1 MATTPACLADARAQ
15 GNCRIM
21 HGGQNHKAEGMRRP
35 TIKDVAER
43 AKVSLKTVSRVINN
57 EPSVMQATR
66 SRVLAAIAE
75 LDYEPDATARNLRSG
90 TPFVI
95 GLVYDNPNPYHIIG
109 VQNGVLSACRETGF
123 GLQIQPCDSTSPLLA
138 EELAE
143 FVQRSRLAGLVL
155 TAPMSERP
163 DLVAALVARGIRVV
177 RIIAATDDP
186 GDGPCV
192 YIDDR
197 DAAYEITEHLIQLG
211 HQRIGFLWGGAQHRS
226 SGERYAGYEA
236 ALKDYG
242 IALDKHL
249 VVPGDYTFDDGFR
262 GARRL
267 LALREP
273 PTAIFGSN
281 DEIAAGVLAAAKSV
295 GLNVPYDLSIAGF
308 EDSPFSRQSWPAL
321 TTAKQATEE
330 IARHAARLLIGGL
343 RQDAYDDHPLA
354 VSNQGFVPQLVVRG
368 STAPAPLQARP
379 RPPSSSEA

>member
-1 MATTPACLADARAQ
+1 
-15 GNCRIM
+15 
-21 HGGQNHKAEGMRRP
+21 MRRP

-109 VQNGVLSACRETGF
+109 VQNGVLAACRETGF

-163 DLVAALVARGIRVV
+163 DLVAALVARGIRLV
-177 RIIAATDDP
+177 RIIAATEDP
-186 GDGPCV
+186 GDGQPCV
-192 YIDDR
+192 FIDDR

-211 HQRIGFLWGGAQHRS
+211 HQRIGFLWGGPQHRS
-226 SGERYAGYEA
+226 SGERYAGYES
-236 ALKDYG
+236 ALRDYG
-242 IALDKHL
+242 ITLDKHL

-308 EDSPFSRQSWPAL
+308 EDSPFSRQSWPPL
-321 TTAKQATEE
+321 TTAKQATED

-343 RQDAYDDHPLA
+343 RQDAYADHPLA

-368 STAPAPLQARP
+368 STAPAPLQSRP
-379 RPPSSSEA
+379 RPPSPSDA

>member
-1 MATTPACLADARAQ
+1 
-15 GNCRIM
+15 
-21 HGGQNHKAEGMRRP
+21 MRRP

-66 SRVLAAIAE
+66 ARVLRAVAE
-75 LDYEPDATARNLRSG
+75 LDYEPDPSARNLRSN
-90 TPFVI
+90 TTFVI

-123 GLQIQPCDSTSPLLA
+123 GLQIHPCDSTSPMLA
-138 EELAE
+138 EELADW
-143 FVQRSRLAGLVL
+143 VQRSRLAGLVL

-163 DLVAALVARGIRVV
+163 DLIQALTARGIKLV
-177 RIIAATDDP
+177 RIIAATEDP
-186 GDGPCV
+186 ADGACV
-192 YIDDR
+192 FVDDR
-197 DAAYEITEHLIQLG
+197 EAAYEITEHLIQLG
-211 HQRIGFLWGGAQHRS
+211 HQRIGFLWGGTSHHS

-242 IALDKHL
+242 IPLDKHL
-249 VVPGDYTFDDGFR
+249 VIPGDYTFDDGFR

-281 DEIAAGVLAAAKSV
+281 DEIAAGVLAAANSA

-321 TTAKQATEE
+321 TTAKQATGD
-330 IARHAARLLIGGL
+330 IARHATRLLISQL
-343 RQDAYDDHPLA
+343 RSDAYEDTPVQLH
-354 VSNQGFVPQLVVRG
+354 NQGFVPQLVVRG
-368 STAPAPLQARP
+368 STAPLRQQPA
-379 RPPSSSEA
+379 RPPSSPPDLTE

>member
-1 MATTPACLADARAQ
+1 MAAVSDKP
-15 GNCRIM
+15 GNP
-21 HGGQNHKAEGMRRP
+21 MRRP

-66 SRVLAAIAE
+66 ARVLRAIAE
-75 LDYEPDATARNLRSG
+75 LDYEPDPSARNLRSG

-109 VQNGVLSACRETGF
+109 IQNGVLAACRETGF
-123 GLQIQPCDSTSPLLA
+123 GLQIHPCDGSSPLLA

-143 FVQRSRLAGLVL
+143 WVQRSRLAGLVL
-155 TAPMSERP
+155 TAPMSENRE
-163 DLVAALVARGIRVV
+163 LVAKLAARGIRTV
-177 RIIAATDDP
+177 RIVAGTEDP
-186 GDGPCV
+186 QDGPCV
-192 YIDDR
+192 FVDDR

-211 HQRIGFLWGGAQHRS
+211 HQRIGFLWGGPQHHS
-226 SGERYAGYEA
+226 SGERHAGYVA

-242 IALDKHL
+242 IEPDKHL

-281 DEIAAGVLAAAKSV
+281 DEIAAGVLASARSA

-321 TTAKQATEE
+321 TTAKQATED
-330 IARHAARLLIGGL
+330 IARHAARLLIAQL
-343 RQDAYDDHPLA
+343 HSDAYDENAEALR
-354 VSNQGFVPQLVVRG
+354 NRGFVPQLVVRG
-368 STAPAPLQARP
+368 STAPVQP
-379 RPPSSSEA
+379 RRVHPASKESS

>member
-1 MATTPACLADARAQ
+1 VRAARMAAESSIMADSHSRQ
-15 GNCRIM
+15 
-21 HGGQNHKAEGMRRP
+21 ETVMRRP

-66 SRVLAAIAE
+66 ARVLRAVAE
-75 LDYEPDATARNLRSG
+75 LDYEPDPSARNLRSN
-90 TPFVI
+90 TTFVI

-123 GLQIQPCDSTSPLLA
+123 GLQIHPCDSTSPMLA
-138 EELAE
+138 EELADW
-143 FVQRSRLAGLVL
+143 VQRSRLAGLVL

-163 DLVAALVARGIRVV
+163 ELVAALNARGIKTV
-177 RIIAATDDP
+177 RIIAATEDP
-186 GDGPCV
+186 ADGACV
-192 YIDDR
+192 FVDDR

-211 HQRIGFLWGGAQHRS
+211 HQRIGFLWGGPEHRS

-242 IALDKHL
+242 ITLDKHL
-249 VVPGDYTFDDGFR
+249 VIPGDYTFDDGFR

-281 DEIAAGVLAAAKSV
+281 DEIAAGVLAAANSA

-321 TTAKQATEE
+321 TTAKQATGD
-330 IARHAARLLIGGL
+330 IARHAARLLISQL
-343 RQDAYDDHPLA
+343 RTDAYEDNPVQLQ
-354 VSNQGFVPQLVVRG
+354 NQGFVPQLVVRG
-368 STAPAPLQARP
+368 STAPLRQQPL
-379 RPPSSSEA
+379 RPPSLSPDLSE

>member
-1 MATTPACLADARAQ
+1 
-15 GNCRIM
+15 
-21 HGGQNHKAEGMRRP
+21 MRRP

-66 SRVLAAIAE
+66 TRVLQAIAD

-109 VQNGVLSACRETGF
+109 VQNGVLAACRETGF
-123 GLQIQPCDSTSPLLA
+123 GLQIHPCDSTSPLLA

-155 TAPMSERP
+155 TAPMSERA
-163 DLVAALVARGIRVV
+163 DLLAALRAKGVRLV
-177 RIIAATDDP
+177 RIIAATEDP
-186 GDGPCV
+186 ADGHACV
-192 YIDDR
+192 FIDDR
-197 DAAYEITEHLIQLG
+197 EAAYEVTEHLIQLG

-242 IALDKHL
+242 ITLDKHL
-249 VVPGDYTFDDGFR
+249 VIPGDYTFDDGFR

-281 DEIAAGVLAAAKSV
+281 DEIASGVLAAAKSV

-308 EDSPFSRQSWPAL
+308 EDSPFSRQSWPPL
-321 TTAKQATEE
+321 TTAKQATGE
-330 IARHAARLLIGGL
+330 IARHAARLLIGSL
-343 RQDAYDDHPLA
+343 RRDAYDEAPMA
-354 VSNQGFVPQLVVRG
+354 ITNQGFVPQLVVRG
-368 STAPAPLQARP
+368 STAPAPLRP
-379 RPPSSSEA
+379 RPPVPSDA